1 MILIRTAKFRETRAN
16 DIGIV
21 CGKDGRTEAD
31 SAVSLGSELHTD
43 KSVGFTAE
51 SDDLYFGTRGLS
63 ALGAQKLVLLSDSG
77 KGELLGIDFESAAL
91 LMTSISEATEMPF
104 IEHGEYRF
112 DREDWS
118 DVLENA
124 SLISGSENDERI
136 SDIMKW
142 SELVLG
148 KDGMM
153 RVYA

>member
-1 MILIRTAKFRETRAN
+1 
-16 DIGIV
+16 
-21 CGKDGRTEAD
+21 
-31 SAVSLGSELHTD
+31 
-43 KSVGFTAE
+43 
-51 SDDLYFGTRGLS
+51 
-63 ALGAQKLVLLSDSG
+63 
-77 KGELLGIDFESAAL
+77 
-91 LMTSISEATEMPF
+91 MTSISEATEMPF